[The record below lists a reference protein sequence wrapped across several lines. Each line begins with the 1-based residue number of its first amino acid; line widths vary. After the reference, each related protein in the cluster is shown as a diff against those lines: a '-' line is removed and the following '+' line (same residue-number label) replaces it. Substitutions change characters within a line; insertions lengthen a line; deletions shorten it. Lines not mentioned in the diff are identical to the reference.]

1 MACVTGLLNSFAMG
15 RRDVDCT
22 AADAVEVL
30 QRVAQGN
37 RRQYWRAIACRRHT
51 ARIPSRETGA
61 VMNLTFEGRCWE
73 CGDNIACDGDMIPVE
88 LVYARETRPEV
99 LKETPFT
106 KIDAEFPA
114 KVKAGDLIVAGK
126 RFGSGHA
133 HLQASYALAAA
144 GVGVVA
150 ASVPRG
156 NYRNLV
162 NAGVPFLPAASA
174 AVNACES
181 GDVLRFISGIV
192 VNLTRGVTV
201 QTEPLAPMLIE
212 TIKLGGW
219 KPMVRRRLEKMREV
233 ASG

>member
-1 MACVTGLLNSFAMG
+1 
-15 RRDVDCT
+15 
-22 AADAVEVL
+22 
-30 QRVAQGN
+30 
-37 RRQYWRAIACRRHT
+37 
-51 ARIPSRETGA
+51 
-61 VMNLTFEGRCWE
+61 MNLVFEGRCWKF
-73 CGDNIACDGDMIPVE
+73 GDSIACDGDMIPVE

-99 LKETPFT
+99 LKETLFT
-106 KIDAEFPA
+106 KIDAEFPS

-133 HLQASYALAAA
+133 HPQASYALAAA

-162 NAGVPFLPAASA
+162 NAGVPFLPAAAA

-181 GDVLRFISGIV
+181 GDVLRVDFISGTV

-201 QTEPLAPMLIE
+201 ETEPLAPMLIE

-233 ASG
+233 TNS